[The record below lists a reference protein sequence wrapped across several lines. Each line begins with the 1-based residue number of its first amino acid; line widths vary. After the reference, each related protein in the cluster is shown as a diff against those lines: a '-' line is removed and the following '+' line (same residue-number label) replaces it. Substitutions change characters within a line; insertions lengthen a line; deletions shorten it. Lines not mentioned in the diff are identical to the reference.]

1 MWISCDKCE
10 KWVHPDCEIEHGKD
24 SAFRDAAIE
33 LKRLSIQDAEK
44 EAQRAAL
51 IAEGKDP
58 GPIEE

>member
-1 MWISCDKCE
+1 M
-10 KWVHPDCEIEHGKD
+10 HPDCEIEHGKD